1 MKDLKE
7 VKLLKRNQLFFDLGL
22 AVLLVALSIFL
33 NQSKVLQQW
42 DNLIYDF
49 ESSLIRIPVDDN
61 IVIVAIDD
69 KSLQKLG
76 RWPWSRAVHARLLD
90 QLTKTDVKAI
100 GFDILFMEPDPMKPD
115 DDKQLLEAIK
125 KNGRVVLP
133 VLTNIDENS
142 IVNTKTLEHIM
153 DAAILSHVNM
163 IFDDQGVI
171 RQFDLNI
178 MLNNGEMLP
187 SMALALYRKTEG
199 DSKAFKVEK
208 QNRIFVA
215 FSNPPGQFQVVSYAD
230 VLLDA
235 NVRQSLKGKV
245 VLVGVTAPGL
255 GSSLAT
261 PGARES
267 RLMSGVEFHANAL
280 NALYTGAV
288 VAPLKWGGY
297 WLISILLIVIPVLTY
312 RFCKLGMT
320 LVLALGFL
328 ALTCISSFLLLS
340 VFQLWFAP
348 LSTLL
353 CLMLSYPLW
362 SLRKLKQLNL
372 SLFKE
377 HENASA
383 ILKAIEESVVVT
395 NKQGYIEYMNPAAEK
410 MFACTLAEVKLSSF
424 SKLYEVLNQDEQVLL
439 ERKVALGNEKKETQ
453 VDVQLIKNRYNE
465 EYAVR
470 FSSQPVFSESG
481 SLDGNVY
488 ALSDLTEI
496 NTISK
501 ENAFTAAHDNLTG
514 LPNRSL
520 LQGLMEQ
527 AIKNATRES
536 IGFAVLFID
545 LDGFK
550 KINDAMGHT
559 NGDVLLQEVANRL
572 SNWARDSD
580 TISRWGGDEFIIMLD
595 KMGSSSDVSYVVEKI
610 KYSLSQSYTLNDQQ
624 VFVTPSI
631 GISLFPD
638 DGKDVNVLL
647 EKADAA
653 MYNVKESGRNNF
665 CFYSQSLETEAKER
679 LLLETELRQ
688 ALENDEF
695 EVYFQPQV
703 SLVSGRIAGV
713 ESLIR
718 WKHPKKGMLNP
729 DQFISLAEESGLIVP
744 MGQWIVKAV
753 CRQLKIWKDKELPLL
768 KIAIN
773 ISARQ
778 FAQKDLVSMII
789 EEIELHGID
798 GTLLQLE
805 ITESMIIQDISLV
818 VEVMDELKSVGVS
831 MAIDDFGTGYSSFEY
846 LKKLPIDKL
855 KIDKSFIANV
865 TNNLDDAS
873 IVQAVVAMAH
883 NMNMEVIA
891 EGVETEEQVKF
902 LLKNKCDYAQGYL
915 FSKPL
920 SVEKVE
926 EFIKKFTSAET
937 V

>member
-7 VKLLKRNQLFFDLGL
+7 VKSLKINQLFFDLGL
-22 AVLLVALSIFL
+22 AVLLVVLSIFL

-49 ESSLIRIPVDDN
+49 ESSLIEIPVDDN

-76 RWPWSRAVHARLLD
+76 RWPWSRAVHARFLD
-90 QLTKTDVKAI
+90 QLTKTDVTAI
-100 GFDILFMEPDPMKPD
+100 GFDILFMEPDPLKPN

-125 KNGRVVLP
+125 RNGRVVLP
-133 VLTNIDENS
+133 VLTNIEENS

-178 MLNNGEMLP
+178 MLNNGDTLP

-199 DSKAFKVEK
+199 DSKAFKLEK
-208 QNRIFVA
+208 KNRIFVA

-230 VLLDA
+230 VLLDVK
-235 NVRQSLKGKV
+235 VRQSLKGKV
-245 VLVGVTAPGL
+245 VLVGVTASGL
-255 GSSLAT
+255 GASLAT

-280 NALYTGAV
+280 NALYTEAV
-288 VAPLKWGGY
+288 IVPLKRPGY
-297 WLISILLIVIPVLTY
+297 WLISLLLIVIPVLTY
-312 RFCKLGMT
+312 RLCKLGMT

-328 ALTCISSFLLLS
+328 VLTCISSFLLLS
-340 VFQLWFAP
+340 IFQLWFAP

-383 ILKAIEESVVVT
+383 ILKAIEESIVVT
-395 NKQGYIEYMNPAAEK
+395 NKQGEIEYMNPAAEK
-410 MFACTLAEVKLSSF
+410 MFACTLSDVKLSPF
-424 SKLYEVLNQDEQVLL
+424 SELYEIIEQDEQTFVGSNTLA
-439 ERKVALGNEKKETQ
+439 KDDKETN
-453 VDVQLIKNRYNE
+453 VEVQLIKNRYDE

-470 FSSQPVFSESG
+470 FSSQLVYAESG
-481 SLDGNVY
+481 LLDGTVY

-496 NTISK
+496 NDVSRQ
-501 ENAFTAAHDNLTG
+501 NAFTAAHDVLTG

-536 IGFAVLFID
+536 MGFAVLFID

-559 NGDVLLQEVANRL
+559 SGDLLLQEVANRL

-610 KYSLSQSYTLNDQQ
+610 KYSLSQPYTLNNQE

-638 DGKDVNVLL
+638 DGKDVNILL

-679 LLLETELRQ
+679 LLLESELRQ
-688 ALENDEF
+688 ALKNDEF

-703 SLVSGRIAGV
+703 SLVSGRISGV
-713 ESLIR
+713 EALIR
-718 WKHPKKGMLNP
+718 WKHSKKGMLNP

-753 CRQLKIWKDKELPLL
+753 CRQLKIWKDKEVPLI

-778 FAQKDLVSMII
+778 FSQKDLVSMII
-789 EEIELHGID
+789 EEIEFHDID
-798 GTLLQLE
+798 GNLLQLE
-805 ITESMIIQDISLV
+805 ITESMIIQDINLV
-818 VEVMDELKSVGVS
+818 VEVMDELKAVGVS
-831 MAIDDFGTGYSSFEY
+831 IAIDDFGTGYSSFEY

-902 LLKNKCDYAQGYL
+902 LLKNKCDCAQGYL

-926 EFIKKFTSAET
+926 EFIKKFTPVEKA
-937 V
+937 

>member
-1 MKDLKE
+1 MKGLRR
-7 VKLLKRNQLFFDLGL
+7 VKSSRINQLFFDLGL
-22 AVLLVALSIFL
+22 AVLLVGLSIFL
-33 NQSKVLQQW
+33 HQSKVLQQW

-49 ESSLIRIPVDDN
+49 ESSLIKVPVDDN

-69 KSLQKLG
+69 NSLQKLG
-76 RWPWSRAVHARLLD
+76 RWPWSRAVHARFLD
-90 QLTKTDVKAI
+90 QLTKTDVAAI
-100 GFDILFMEPDPMKPD
+100 GFDILFMEPDLLKPN

-125 KNGRVVLP
+125 RNGRVVLP
-133 VLTNIDENS
+133 VLTNIEEDS

-163 IFDDQGVI
+163 VFDDQGVI

-187 SMALALYRKTEG
+187 SMAIALYRKTVG
-199 DSKAFKVEK
+199 DSKALKFEK
-208 QNRIFVA
+208 ENRIFVA

-235 NVRQSLKGKV
+235 KVRQRLKGKV

-255 GSSLAT
+255 GASLAT

-280 NALYTGAV
+280 NVLYTEAV
-288 VAPLKWGGY
+288 IVPLKWPGY
-297 WLISILLIVIPVLTY
+297 WLISLLLIVIPVLTY
-312 RFCKLGMT
+312 RLCKLGMT
-320 LVLALGFL
+320 LVLTLGFL
-328 ALTCISSFLLLS
+328 VLTCISSFLLLS

-353 CLMLSYPLW
+353 CLILSYPLW

-383 ILKAIEESVVVT
+383 ILKAIEESVIVT
-395 NKQGYIEYMNPAAEK
+395 NKKGEVEYMNPAAEK
-410 MFACTLAEVKLSSF
+410 MFACTLSEVKSSPF
-424 SKLYEVLNQDEQVLL
+424 SELYDIIEQDEQTFVGS
-439 ERKVALGNEKKETQ
+439 KALANNDKETS
-453 VDVQLIKNRYNE
+453 VEVQLIKNRYDE

-470 FSSQPVFSESG
+470 FSSQLVYEESG
-481 SLDGNVY
+481 LLDGTVF

-496 NTISK
+496 NNISRQ
-501 ENAFTAAHDNLTG
+501 NAFTAAHDALTG

-536 IGFAVLFID
+536 MGFAVLFID

-559 NGDVLLQEVANRL
+559 SGDFLLQEVANRL

-610 KYSLSQSYTLNDQQ
+610 KYSLSQPYTLNNQQ

-638 DGKDVNVLL
+638 DGEDVNILL

-688 ALENDEF
+688 ALKNNEF
-695 EVYFQPQV
+695 EVFFQPQV
-703 SLVSGRIAGV
+703 SLSSSRMSGMEA
-713 ESLIR
+713 LIR
-718 WKHPKKGMLNP
+718 WKHSKKGILSP
-729 DQFISLAEESGLIVP
+729 DQFIFLAEESGLIVP
-744 MGQWIVKAV
+744 MGQWIVKEV
-753 CRQLKIWKDKELPLL
+753 CQQLKLWKDKELPLI

-789 EEIELHGID
+789 EEIELHNID
-798 GTLLQLE
+798 GNLLQLE
-805 ITESMIIQDISLV
+805 ITESMIIQDINLV
-818 VEVMDELKSVGVS
+818 VEVMEELKAVGVS
-831 MAIDDFGTGYSSFEY
+831 IAIDDFGTGYSSFEY

-873 IVQAVVAMAH
+873 IVQAVIAMAH

-926 EFIKKFTSAET
+926 AFIKKFTPVEKA
-937 V
+937 

>member
-1 MKDLKE
+1 MTNLK
-7 VKLLKRNQLFFDLGL
+7 KIKSLGGKQLFFDIGL
-22 AVLLVALSIFL
+22 AILLVILSIFL

-69 KSLQKLG
+69 NSLQKLG
-76 RWPWSRAVHARLLD
+76 RWPWSRAVHARFLD

-100 GFDILFMEPDPMKPD
+100 GFDILFMEPDPLKPD
-115 DDKQLLEAIK
+115 DDKQLLDAIK
-125 KNGRVVLP
+125 RNGRVVLP
-133 VLTNIDENS
+133 VLTNMEENS

-153 DAAILSHVNM
+153 DAAVLSHVNM
-163 IFDDQGVI
+163 IFDEQGVI
-171 RQFDLNI
+171 RQLDLNI
-178 MLNNGEMLP
+178 TLNNGEELP
-187 SMALALYRKTEG
+187 SMALALFQKTKG
-199 DSKAFKVEK
+199 DSKAFKNSEE
-208 QNRIFVA
+208 NRIFVA

-235 NVRQSLKGKV
+235 NVRQSLKEKV

-288 VAPLKWGGY
+288 ITPLKSPEY
-297 WLISILLIVIPVLTY
+297 WLISMLLIVIPVLTY

-328 ALTCISSFLLLS
+328 ALTCLSSFLLLS

-377 HENASA
+377 HEKASA
-383 ILKAIEESVVVT
+383 ILKAIEESVIVT
-395 NKQGYIEYMNPAAEK
+395 NQQGEIEYMNPAAEK
-410 MFACTLAEVKLSSF
+410 MFAYTLAEVKLSPF
-424 SKLYEVLNQDEQVLL
+424 SKLYEITEQDEQTVVGSDTIID
-439 ERKVALGNEKKETQ
+439 EDKETK
-453 VDVQLIKNRYNE
+453 VEVQLIKNRHDE

-470 FSSQPVFSESG
+470 FSSQLVYAESG
-481 SLDGNVY
+481 LLDGTVY

-496 NTISK
+496 NDISK
-501 ENAFTAAHDNLTG
+501 KNAFTAAHDLLTG

-527 AIKNATRES
+527 AIKNATRENV
-536 IGFAVLFID
+536 GFAVLFID

-559 NGDVLLQEVANRL
+559 GGDFLLQEVANRL
-572 SNWARDSD
+572 SNWARESD

-595 KMGSSSDVSYVVEKI
+595 KMGSTSNVSHVVEKI
-610 KYSLSQSYTLNDQQ
+610 KYSLSQPYTLNNQE

-631 GISLFPD
+631 GISFFPD
-638 DGKDVNVLL
+638 DGKNVNVLL
-647 EKADAA
+647 DKADAA

-688 ALENDEF
+688 ALKNDEF
-695 EVYFQPQV
+695 EVYFQPQI
-703 SLVSGRIAGV
+703 SLSSSRIAGM
-713 ESLIR
+713 EALIR
-718 WKHPKKGMLNP
+718 WKHTKKGLLNP
-729 DQFISLAEESGLIVP
+729 DQFISLAEESGLIIP
-744 MGQWIVKAV
+744 MGQWIVKSV
-753 CRQLKIWKDKELPLL
+753 CRQLKIWKDNGLPLI
-768 KIAIN
+768 KVAIN

-778 FAQKDLVSMII
+778 FSQKDLVNMII
-789 EEIELHGID
+789 QEIELYGIA
-798 GTLLQLE
+798 GSFLQLE
-805 ITESMIIQDISLV
+805 ITESMIIQDINLV
-818 VEVMDELKSVGVS
+818 VEVMDELKSVGIS
-831 MAIDDFGTGYSSFEY
+831 IAIDDFGTGYSSFEY

-865 TNNLDDAS
+865 TNNQDDAS
-873 IVQAVVAMAH
+873 IVQAVIAMAH

-891 EGVETEEQVKF
+891 EGVETEEQMKF

-926 EFIKKFTSAET
+926 KFIQKFVQLSK